1 MKSAPRRSATWWT
14 SAAARELAP
23 ARQRLMPPAAAAG
36 FGAMVA
42 ISLVLVFPYRSL
54 EEQLAREARKPD
66 GLQTA
71 YLQAWLEVRPDRHRL
86 RYLFARQLLNAG
98 EFALARQQLAAL
110 HKSGDGKFA
119 ARVLLLDLD
128 VGIAE
133 LGTLAEGSPERAGQL
148 QALRARLNRLAA
160 TEKTGADG
168 ENTETELATRALAV
182 GADVAALLWFER
194 LLDRRARLPAPAWE
208 EAARRVL
215 GLGEAQLAA
224 RLFFAAQA
232 ASGARGDQRRN
243 FLAALRALQGAGQ
256 YALALQEAEARLGAL
271 GEDTETLEFLT
282 RLALAAN
289 RPDVA
294 QKYAVKLLRISLLPQ
309 AIDRLLAHGEPVPAA
324 WIETLA
330 RQPLRALPVQADSG
344 SNPSFDPSRTPHLP
358 FDERLYTLSYEVF
371 LANNNLRDA
380 LAVAL
385 SAVRQLPPQNPQHR
399 LWRLRV
405 AQVADWSGQPAL
417 ALEQWHALARAS
429 NAAADWAEVRKRA
442 QQSFD
447 SARLTDAL
455 EFARRRAPDDTALL
469 RQLVAA
475 YEQQGLPE
483 RAIALVQAS
492 LSTSRTDRKAR
503 LELLAQLTERAGR
516 DNVRRDTLRAL
527 AREFRTDTEIAVALA
542 QLEYARGD
550 LPAAWAAL
558 APHLKTPPRAD
569 TDAGRDFW
577 NTVADLAALT
587 GRRDEAVRAYRAL
600 VAAGAADEDDYN
612 NLIAALEES
621 APLEA
626 AAVAEAA
633 YRRFSR
639 SFFAQQALYL
649 RVRYGAAGETRA
661 LLARLSS
668 PADAALLADAQFLA
682 QRASF
687 LLGEND
693 PAGAAR
699 DAHRALAL
707 APQAHNTR
715 ALLIWA
721 LVAARDADALRAA
734 LNQGH
739 GIARNEASLWAPW
752 AGGWLALQEP
762 RRALPWLSRQAQR
775 DATWSLALA
784 EALAQLG
791 QTDAAWQLRHRAWR
805 ELRAGKSQDA
815 GAQRE
820 RDRQLLGLAT
830 SFETG
835 DAARQRMQR
844 LTAAKP
850 LGAAHRPDAAARDAV
865 LAYWI
870 ARDAAE
876 VAHLWLMRRYEKTL
890 SAPAWA
896 ELSVALA
903 ENDQPR
909 LTHWLD
915 TATEWLPL
923 ADRTEAA
930 VRTGREAQAQTLAF
944 DAAERAPDNDVLHE
958 RLWDRLLAA
967 PDSVG
972 AQVERFEQQPLTETR
987 IAVNG
992 ALRLTPRWQVGGT
1005 LENIDRRSTDGAQLA
1020 PLAGGAERERG
1031 AALTLRYAPER
1042 DGAATL
1048 TLNARDGF
1056 GSTLGAR
1063 LDAQTDVLPR
1073 LRIGGALGLNQTATN
1088 SVFARIGATRD
1099 FAQIDTTLRLSQ
1111 REVVRAE
1118 WVLNR
1123 FAALNGGRFA
1133 DGSTARIELRHRL
1146 RLDHP
1151 ELSLRAGLA
1160 ELRYEPRAGV
1170 EPTLLP
1176 LLPEPQRGGATN
1188 ASFLPASTRQ
1198 ASVGL
1203 DCGDSARFRP
1213 TRAWRPFCS
1222 LSLISDQR
1230 SGTQTDWLLGARGRV
1245 IGGDDLLLSVQ
1256 GGRALG
1262 EQKIPFT
1269 LWSVSYR
1276 YFY

>member
-1 MKSAPRRSATWWT
+1 
-14 SAAARELAP
+14 
-23 ARQRLMPPAAAAG
+23 
-36 FGAMVA
+36 MVA
-42 ISLVLVFPYRSL
+42 IGLVLVFPYRSL

-86 RYLFARQLLNAG
+86 RYLFARQLLDAG

-110 HKSGDGKFA
+110 QKSGDGKLA

-128 VGIAE
+128 LGIAE
-133 LGTLAEGSPERAGQL
+133 LGTLAEGSPKRAEQL

-160 TEKTGADG
+160 TEMTGADG

-194 LLDRRARLPAPAWE
+194 LLDRRAHLPAPAWE

-256 YALALQEAEARLGAL
+256 YALALQEAEARLGTL

-324 WIETLA
+324 WIGTLA

-344 SNPSFDPSRTPHLP
+344 SNPAFDPSRTPHLP

-405 AQVADWSGQPAL
+405 AQVADWSEQPAL

-483 RAIALVQAS
+483 RAIALVQAA
-492 LSTSRTDRKAR
+492 LRADRTDRTDRKAR

-527 AREFRTDTEIAVALA
+527 AREFRTDTGIAVALA

-687 LLGEND
+687 LLGDND

-699 DAHRALAL
+699 DARRALAL
-707 APQAHNTR
+707 APQAHDTR

-762 RRALPWLSRQAQR
+762 RRALPWLRQQAER

-830 SFETG
+830 SFDTG
-835 DAARQRMQR
+835 DQARQRMQR
-844 LTAAKP
+844 
-850 LGAAHRPDAAARDAV
+850 AAAASPGGGAGLSNTTDRAATRDAL

-909 LTHWLD
+909 LTHLLD

-967 PDSVG
+967 PDSVS
-972 AQVERFEQQPLTETR
+972 AQVERFEQQPLNETR
-987 IAVNG
+987 TALNG

-1005 LENIDRRSTDGAQLA
+1005 LEKIDRRSTDGAQLA
-1020 PLAGGAERERG
+1020 PLAGGTERERG

-1042 DGAATL
+1042 DGAAAL
-1048 TLNARDGF
+1048 TLAARDGF
-1056 GSTLGAR
+1056 GSTLSAR
-1063 LDAQTDVLPR
+1063 LEAQTDVLPR
-1073 LRIGGALGLNQTATN
+1073 LRIGGALGLNQTATD
-1088 SVFARIGATRD
+1088 SVFARIGAARD
-1099 FAQIDTTLRLSQ
+1099 LAQIDTTLRLSQ

-1118 WVLNR
+1118 WVLNH
-1123 FAALNGGRFA
+1123 FAALDGGRFA

-1176 LLPEPQRGGATN
+1176 LLPEAQRGGATN